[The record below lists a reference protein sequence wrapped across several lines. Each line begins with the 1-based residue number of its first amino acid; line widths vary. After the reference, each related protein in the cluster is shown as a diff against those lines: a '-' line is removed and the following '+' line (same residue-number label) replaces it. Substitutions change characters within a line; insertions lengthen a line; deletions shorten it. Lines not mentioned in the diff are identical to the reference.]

1 MVSSINSTNFLQ
13 VLETNSDTVNLHIKN
28 NVNLAKI
35 SGTHDENFLLLEK
48 LSNTKISLR
57 GNHITIKGNNKN
69 SETVVSVINLL
80 LKKSFEKDDID
91 QEDVKSIFS
100 FESKNLA
107 DEKFTEIAPGIKTL
121 KKTVLPRTA
130 KQKKYVKDLRSN
142 NIIFALGP
150 AGTGKTYLA
159 VAVAVEK
166 LIKGDVEKII
176 LSRPAVEAG
185 ENLGFLPG
193 DMKEKIDPYLI
204 PLYDALHE
212 LLGFEKMQ
220 KRIEDGSIE
229 IAPLAFMRGRTLK
242 NSFVILDEA
251 QNATKTQI
259 KMFLTRLGDNST
271 MVVNGDPSQVD
282 LVKSHTSGL
291 SQSIGILKEIEEVK
305 IVYFDSKDVQR
316 HPLVSK
322 INQKTKVLIENM
334 TSTANQFFG
343 RNEYMQ
349 PVFINANNCAIGNVI
364 DVSIHS
370 YKRNNLFGTII

>member
-1 MVSSINSTNFLQ
+1 M
-13 VLETNSDTVNLHIKN
+13 
-28 NVNLAKI
+28 
-35 SGTHDENFLLLEK
+35 
-48 LSNTKISLR
+48 
-57 GNHITIKGNNKN
+57 
-69 SETVVSVINLL
+69 L

-322 INQKTKVLIENM
+322 I
-334 TSTANQFFG
+334 
-343 RNEYMQ
+343 
-349 PVFINANNCAIGNVI
+349 INAYENNEDA
-364 DVSIHS
+364 
-370 YKRNNLFGTII
+370 